1 MTENER
7 DNFTAAQGP
16 NEVVLEYVAEPKP
29 YVAYY
34 VQDRPLP
41 GKKPERTQTAEARP
55 RRRGHRGL
63 KIFLLCLAAL
73 LVLSGGLF
81 AAWWFGLLPDRFY
94 NDQYGGDYSYPYDDD
109 YYYYYDGLDED
120 AEPSLPL
127 APTTD
132 EVRLTYRDAAGEKLT
147 IQEVY
152 RKVNPSTVTV
162 AVELPRGGMSIGTG
176 VIITEDGYII
186 TNAHVIAGGT
196 VCHVILDSGTRYTA
210 SLIGYDTEK
219 DLAVIKAEDTDG
231 HAAQGLPAAEF
242 GDSDALSV
250 GDTVYAIG
258 NPLGIE
264 LRGTLTDGIV
274 SAINRDVNVSGV
286 SMTLIQTNAA
296 LNNGN
301 SGGPLINEY
310 GQVVGI
316 NVMKMGMNR
325 YSTASVEG
333 LGFAIPISTS
343 AYMINDLLR
352 CGEVRGEP
360 ILGISVDVQPAYLPD
375 GQQALRVYTIDRG
388 GPGANAG
395 LRVDDLIFE
404 ADGERVE
411 TSNDL
416 LRVRHR
422 HAVGEEMTLRV
433 FRDGETLDLVVTL
446 GEKKGTS

>member
-7 DNFTAAQGP
+7 DNFTAAREPG
-16 NEVVLEYVAEPKP
+16 EVVLEYVAEPKP

-41 GKKPERTQTAEARP
+41 GKKQERAETAKARP
-55 RRRGHRGL
+55 RRRKHRGL
-63 KIFLLCLAAL
+63 KIFLLCLAAI
-73 LVLSGGLF
+73 LVLAGGLY
-81 AAWWFGLLPDRFY
+81 AAWWYGLLPDRFY
-94 NDQYGGDYSYPYDDD
+94 DEYGSDYGESYG
-109 YYYYYDGLDED
+109 YYYYSDLDED
-120 AEPSLPL
+120 AEPALPL

-132 EVRLTYRDAAGEKLT
+132 EVRLTYCDAAGEKLT

-152 RKVNPSTVTV
+152 RKVNPSAVTV
-162 AVELPRGGMSIGTG
+162 AVELPHGGMSIGTG
-176 VIITEDGYII
+176 IIMTEDGYII

-196 VCHVILDSGTRYTA
+196 ACHVILDSGVRYTA
-210 SLIGYDTEK
+210 SLIGCDTEK
-219 DLAVIKAEDTDG
+219 DLAVIKAEATDG

-242 GDSDALSV
+242 GDSDALNV

-264 LRGTLTDGIV
+264 LHGTLTDGIV

-352 CGEVRGEP
+352 FGEVRGEP
-360 ILGISVDVQPAYLPD
+360 VLGISVDVQPSYLPD
-375 GQQALRVYTIDRG
+375 GQKALRVYTVDRG

-395 LRVDDLIFE
+395 LQVDDLIFE

-422 HAVGEEMTLRV
+422 HAVGEVMTLRV
-433 FRDGETLDLVVTL
+433 FRAGETLDLAVTL
-446 GEKKGTS
+446 GEKKGAA

>member
-41 GKKPERTQTAEARP
+41 GKKPERTQAAEARP

-81 AAWWFGLLPDRFY
+81 AAWWFGLLPDSFY
-94 NDQYGGDYSYPYDDD
+94 NDQYGGDYSYPYDD

-162 AVELPRGGMSIGTG
+162 AVELPHGGMSIGTG
-176 VIITEDGYII
+176 VIMTEDGYII

>member
-7 DNFTAAQGP
+7 DNFTAAREPG
-16 NEVVLEYVAEPKP
+16 EVVLEYVAEPKP

-41 GKKPERTQTAEARP
+41 GKKQERAETAKARP
-55 RRRGHRGL
+55 RRRKHRGL
-63 KIFLLCLAAL
+63 KIFLLCLAAI
-73 LVLSGGLF
+73 LVLAGGLY
-81 AAWWFGLLPDRFY
+81 AAWWYGLLPDRFY
-94 NDQYGGDYSYPYDDD
+94 DEYGSDYGESYG
-109 YYYYYDGLDED
+109 YYYYSDLDED
-120 AEPSLPL
+120 AEPALPL

-132 EVRLTYRDAAGEKLT
+132 EVRLTYCDAAGEKLT

-152 RKVNPSTVTV
+152 RKVNPSAVTV
-162 AVELPRGGMSIGTG
+162 AVELPHGGMSIGTG
-176 VIITEDGYII
+176 IIMTEDGYII

-196 VCHVILDSGTRYTA
+196 ACHVILDSGVRYTA

-219 DLAVIKAEDTDG
+219 DLAVIKAEATDG

-242 GDSDALSV
+242 GDSDALNV

-352 CGEVRGEP
+352 FGEVRGEP
-360 ILGISVDVQPAYLPD
+360 VLGISVDVQPSYLPD
-375 GQQALRVYTIDRG
+375 GQKALRVYTVDRG

-395 LRVDDLIFE
+395 LQVDDLIFE

-422 HAVGEEMTLRV
+422 HAVGEVMTLRV
-433 FRDGETLDLVVTL
+433 FRAGETLDLAVTL
-446 GEKKGTS
+446 GEKKGAA

>member
-41 GKKPERTQTAEARP
+41 GKKPERTQAAEARP

-81 AAWWFGLLPDRFY
+81 AAWWFGLLPDSFY
-94 NDQYGGDYSYPYDDD
+94 NDPYGGDYSYPYDD

-120 AEPSLPL
+120 AEPALPL
-127 APTTD
+127 APTTG

-147 IQEVY
+147 IQDVY

-162 AVELPRGGMSIGTG
+162 AVELPHSGMSIGTG
-176 VIITEDGYII
+176 VIMTEDGYII

>member
-41 GKKPERTQTAEARP
+41 GKKPERTQAAEARP

-81 AAWWFGLLPDRFY
+81 AAWWFGLLPDSFY
-94 NDQYGGDYSYPYDDD
+94 HDPYGGDYSYPYDD

-162 AVELPRGGMSIGTG
+162 AVELPHGGMSIGTG
-176 VIITEDGYII
+176 VIMTEDGYII

-231 HAAQGLPAAEF
+231 RAAQGLPAAEF

-316 NVMKMGMNR
+316 NVMKMGTNR

>member
-7 DNFTAAQGP
+7 DNFTAAQEP
-16 NEVVLEYVAEPKP
+16 NEVVLEYIAEPKP

-34 VQDRPLP
+34 VQNRPLP
-41 GKKPERTQTAEARP
+41 GKKPERAETGEARP
-55 RRRGHRGL
+55 RRRRRRGL
-63 KIFLLCLAAL
+63 KIFLLCLAAI
-73 LVLSGGLF
+73 LVLAGGLY

-94 NDQYGGDYSYPYDDD
+94 DDYYGGDYGESYG
-109 YYYYYDGLDED
+109 YYYSDFDED
-120 AEPSLPL
+120 AEPALPP

-132 EVRLTYRDAAGEKLT
+132 EVRLTYRSAAGEKLT
-147 IQEVY
+147 VQEVY
-152 RKVNPSTVTV
+152 QRVNPSTVTV
-162 AVELPRGGMSIGTG
+162 AAELPHGGMSIGTG
-176 VIITEDGYII
+176 VIMTEDGYII

-196 VCHVILDSGTRYTA
+196 VCHVILDNGTRYVA

-219 DLAVIKAEDTDG
+219 DLAVIRAEDSDG

-274 SAINRDVNVSGV
+274 SAINRDVNISGV

-316 NVMKMGMNR
+316 NVMKMGMSR

-352 CGEVRGEP
+352 FGEVRGEP
-360 ILGISVDVQPAYLPD
+360 VLGISVDMRPAYLPD
-375 GQQALRVYTIDRG
+375 GQQALRVYTIDLG

-433 FRDGETLDLVVTL
+433 FRDGETLDLAVTL
-446 GEKKGTS
+446 GEKKGNS

>member
-41 GKKPERTQTAEARP
+41 GKKPERTQAAEARP

-81 AAWWFGLLPDRFY
+81 AAWWFGLLPDSFY
-94 NDQYGGDYSYPYDDD
+94 NDPYGSDYSYPYDD

-162 AVELPRGGMSIGTG
+162 AVELPHGGMSIGTG
-176 VIITEDGYII
+176 VIMTEDGYII

-231 HAAQGLPAAEF
+231 RAAQGLPAAEF

>member
-1 MTENER
+1 MTENEK
-7 DNFTAAQGP
+7 DNFTAARES
-16 NEVVLEYVAEPKP
+16 NEVVLEYIAEPKP

-34 VQDRPLP
+34 VQDRLLP
-41 GKKPERTQTAEARP
+41 GKKTERAEAAGVSP
-55 RRRGHRGL
+55 RRRRHRGL
-63 KIFLLCLAAL
+63 KIFLLCLAAV
-73 LVLSGGLF
+73 LVLAGGLY
-81 AAWWFGLLPDRFY
+81 AAWWYDLLPDCFYEEYYGNDY
-94 NDQYGGDYSYPYDDD
+94 NDHDG
-109 YYYYYDGLDED
+109 YYYYNDLDED
-120 AEPSLPL
+120 AEPDLPL

-132 EVRLTYRDAAGEKLT
+132 EVRLTYCGAAGGKLT

-162 AVELPRGGMSIGTG
+162 AAELPRGGMSIGTG
-176 VIITEDGYII
+176 VIMTGDGYII
-186 TNAHVIAGGT
+186 TNAHVIAGST
-196 VCHVILDSGTRYTA
+196 VCHVILDSGARYTA
-210 SLIGYDTEK
+210 SLVGYDTEK
-219 DLAVIKAEDTDG
+219 DLAVIKAEATDG

-258 NPLGIE
+258 NPLGVE

-274 SAINRDVNVSGV
+274 SAINRDVDVEGV
-286 SMTLIQTNAA
+286 TMTLIQTNAA

-325 YSTASVEG
+325 WSTASVEG

-352 CGEVRGEP
+352 FGEVHGEP

-375 GQQALRVYTIDRG
+375 GQQALRVYTIDLD

-404 ADGERVE
+404 ADGVRVE
-411 TSNDL
+411 TSGDL

-433 FRDGETLDLVVTL
+433 FRDGETLDLAVTL
-446 GEKKGTS
+446 GEKKGTP